1 MRAPIFGAEAI
12 AKAKDRLGKAGVRS
26 QLMVDC
32 SHGNSNKDYTQQ
44 AGAFKDVVSQRIS
57 GDSDVIGA
65 MLESNLNEGNQ
76 RLCEDLSQLQYGVS
90 ITDAC
95 IGWGETEEL
104 LIGPT
109 KPWVSLSPLPSS
121 HVSTLRLQKPP
132 GLPIPRRFAFPQPP
146 FNPDLAKCDG
156 PQSLTFENFALLMD

>member
-1 MRAPIFGAEAI
+1 MLRGGNAGPNFGAEAI
-12 AKAKDRLGKAGVRS
+12 AEAKDRLGKAGVRS

-44 AGAFKDVVSQRIS
+44 ARAFKDVVSQRIS
-57 GDSDVIGA
+57 GDSDIIGV

-104 LIGPT
+104 LH
-109 KPWVSLSPLPSS
+109 WSYE
-121 HVSTLRLQKPP
+121 
-132 GLPIPRRFAFPQPP
+132 AMD
-146 FNPDLAKCDG
+146 DLVAT
-156 PQSLTFENFALLMD
+156 PV